1 MRNPQDP
8 GASGNQTWWPRR
20 RRRLFIIV
28 VILFGPGII
37 WFTGASLYALRPL
50 PTLPTPSGSVV
61 ERTEAEWGTIVLG
74 DKRCVLINNVWNK
87 KSAGPRLQ
95 QEVFVESGRGNSV
108 AGWRWRAPWQA
119 IPRVVSQPQVVCGDK
134 PWDEPRHLMAE
145 FPFHV
150 EAKRVTADF
159 DVQMQAVGD
168 YNMSFTMWAV
178 RSLPAARDVISHEI
192 MIWIAKNGQAPAG
205 RHRGAINVQG
215 VSYDVYVEEGHK
227 DASGANKNIW
237 TYVAFVARKPILQ
250 GPLDLSVFTK
260 YLMDQKLLA
269 RESYITSVEL
279 GNEVCNG
286 AGIVELQK
294 FGLRFE

>member
-1 MRNPQDP
+1 
-8 GASGNQTWWPRR
+8 
-20 RRRLFIIV
+20 
-28 VILFGPGII
+28 
-37 WFTGASLYALRPL
+37 
-50 PTLPTPSGSVV
+50 
-61 ERTEAEWGTIVLG
+61 
-74 DKRCVLINNVWNK
+74 
-87 KSAGPRLQ
+87 
-95 QEVFVESGRGNSV
+95 
-108 AGWRWRAPWQA
+108 
-119 IPRVVSQPQVVCGDK
+119 
-134 PWDEPRHLMAE
+134 MAE

-150 EAKRVTADF
+150 DAKRVTADF

-168 YNMSFTMWAV
+168 NNMSFTMWAV

-215 VSYDVYVEEGHK
+215 DSYDVYVEEGHK

-237 TYVAFVARKPILQ
+237 TYVAFVARNPILQ

-269 RESYITSVEL
+269 SESYITSVEL